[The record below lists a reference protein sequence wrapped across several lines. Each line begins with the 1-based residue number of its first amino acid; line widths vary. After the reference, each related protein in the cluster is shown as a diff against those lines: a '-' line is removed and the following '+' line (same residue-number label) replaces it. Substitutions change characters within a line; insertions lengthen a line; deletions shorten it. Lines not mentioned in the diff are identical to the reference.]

1 VTWLKRFR
9 YQIAIFLS
17 VVGPGLITANVD
29 NDSGGILTYS
39 QAGAKYGYLPLWTL
53 IPITLLLIV
62 TQEMCSRMGA
72 VTGKG
77 LSDLIREEFGL
88 RTTFFMMIALVLCNF
103 TNVIAE
109 FAGIASSLELFH
121 ISRYISVP
129 VCAAAV
135 WLLVVRGNYR
145 SVEKVFLVACVLY
158 VTYIFS
164 AFLLKPD
171 WKEAAVYSVKPILM
185 FDEGYITML
194 IAMVGTSIAP
204 WMQFYLQSAI
214 VEKGITAKEYVQSR
228 IEVIVGCILTDVV
241 AFFIIVSCAAAIW
254 AHGPKDINDAADAA
268 VALKPFG
275 RYAYLLFSAGLFNA
289 SFFAACILPLSTVF
303 TVCEGLGFE
312 SGVDKR
318 FGEAPVFY
326 WLFTL
331 LIVLGGGVILWPNF
345 PLVKM
350 ILFSQVI
357 NGVLLPVVLIYMVM
371 LINRKG
377 LMKEW
382 TNSPLYNAVAWVAV
396 IIMIGL
402 TLALASFTVK
412 QMTQP
417 AGSAEKAVSKPLAQM
432 QRHYAGGHSLEPDVR
447 EPRAAH
453 LLR

>member
-1 VTWLKRFR
+1 MLKRFR

-62 TQEMCSRMGA
+62 TQEMSSRMGA

-88 RTTFFMMIALVLCNF
+88 RTTFFLMIALVLTNF

-109 FAGIASSLELFH
+109 FAGIATSLELFQV
-121 ISRYISVP
+121 SRYISVP
-129 VCAAAV
+129 ICAVAV
-135 WLLVVRGNYR
+135 WLLIVRGNYR
-145 SVEKVFLVACVLY
+145 SVEKVFLVACFLY

-171 WKEAAVYSVKPILM
+171 WKQAAISSVKPILM
-185 FDEGYITML
+185 LDTDYVVML
-194 IAMVGTSIAP
+194 IGMVGTSIAP

-254 AHGPKDINDAADAA
+254 EHGPKDIETAKDAALG
-268 VALKPFG
+268 LKPFG
-275 RYAYLLFSAGLFNA
+275 QYAYLLFSAGLFNA

-318 FGEAPVFY
+318 FNEAPEFY
-326 WLFTL
+326 WLYTL
-331 LIVLGGGVILWPNF
+331 LVVLGAAVTLWPGF

-350 ILFSQVI
+350 ILWSQVL
-357 NGVLLPVVLIYMVM
+357 NGVLLPFVLIYMVL
-371 LINRKG
+371 LINKKG

-382 TNSPLYNAVAWVAV
+382 TNSRIYNAVAWVSV
-396 IIMIGL
+396 VIMIGL
-402 TLALASFTVK
+402 TLTLAAITVR
-412 QMTQP
+412 QLSP
-417 AGSAEKAVSKPLAQM
+417 SASASPSKSSRPLAEM
-432 QRHYAGGHSLEPDVR
+432 QRDNPGRHPLKTDIR
-447 EPRAAH
+447 EARAAH
-453 LLR
+453 LVR

>member
-1 VTWLKRFR
+1 MLKRFR

-62 TQEMCSRMGA
+62 TQEMSSRMGA

-88 RTTFFMMIALVLCNF
+88 RTTFFLMIALVLTNF

-109 FAGIASSLELFH
+109 FAGIATSLELFQV
-121 ISRYISVP
+121 SRYISVP
-129 VCAAAV
+129 ICAVAV
-135 WLLVVRGNYR
+135 WLLIVRGNYR
-145 SVEKVFLVACVLY
+145 SVEKVFLVACTLY

-171 WKEAAVYSVKPILM
+171 WKQAAISSVKPILM
-185 FDEGYITML
+185 LDNDYVVML
-194 IAMVGTSIAP
+194 IGMVGTSIAP

-254 AHGPKDINDAADAA
+254 EHGPKDIETAKDAALG
-268 VALKPFG
+268 LKPFG
-275 RYAYLLFSAGLFNA
+275 QYAYLLFSAGLFNA

-318 FGEAPVFY
+318 FNEAPEFY
-326 WLFTL
+326 WLYTL
-331 LIVLGGGVILWPNF
+331 LVVLGAAVTLWPGF

-350 ILFSQVI
+350 ILWSQVL
-357 NGVLLPVVLIYMVM
+357 NGVLLPFVLIYMVL
-371 LINRKG
+371 LINKKG

-382 TNSPLYNAVAWVAV
+382 TNSRIYNAVAWVSV
-396 IIMIGL
+396 VIMIGL
-402 TLALASFTVK
+402 TLTLAAITVR
-412 QMTQP
+412 QLSP
-417 AGSAEKAVSKPLAQM
+417 SASAIPVKSSRPLADV
-432 QRHYAGGHSLEPDVR
+432 QRDNASRYSFKANIR
-447 EPRAAH
+447 EARTAH
-453 LLR
+453 LVR